1 MSYFQI
7 KGLSRAFGGLMALND
22 INMSIEKGEVLGLI
36 GPNGSGKTTLFNC
49 ISNFYSPDKG
59 EIVFKDKRIDG
70 LPTHRICMMGIARTF
85 QVVKPLKRLTVLD
98 NVMAGAFLRTRDM
111 RKAREK
117 ALQVLEFCELIHH
130 RATLGKDLPIAD
142 KKRMEVA
149 RALATDPELILL
161 DETAAGLNPKEIE
174 KMLEI
179 VRKINESG
187 VTCFVV
193 EHIMK
198 FLMGVSDRVMCI
210 NFGQQIATGKPTEI
224 MNHPEVIRAYLGADY
239 AAGRV
244 H

>member
-7 KGLSRAFGGLMALND
+7 KGLFRTFGGLTALND

-59 EIVFKDKRIDG
+59 EIVFKHRRIDG

-85 QVVKPLKRLTVLD
+85 QIVKPLKRLTVLD

-117 ALQVLEFCELIHH
+117 ALQVLEFCELIRHSG
-130 RATLGKDLPIAD
+130 TLGKDLPIAD

-149 RALATDPELILL
+149 RALATDPELLLL

-179 VRKINESG
+179 VRKINQSG

-210 NFGQQIATGKPTEI
+210 NFGQQIATGKPAEI

-239 AAGRV
+239 AKGRV